1 MLLHLA
7 TLLLSGAAGTLF
19 EPGPVPEGALRVLL
33 VRHAQAYSNL
43 QPPPALSLDQLDRL
57 TDLGAANARRL
68 AGLVRPLAPARVLV
82 SPLNRTRQ
90 TAELVREGLGL
101 PLVTVEPRLR
111 PMALGHDD
119 AGHELDIDLRWAEW
133 KAGRDP
139 RPAGGESLD
148 DAAERVL
155 GVLQE
160 QRRAYGPGLVVVV
173 SHSEVISSV
182 NGRLRGR
189 PAWQRFPP
197 QVQNCSVSVIDVAA
211 DGSLKLVQEACPLPA
226 PEAVAAH

>member
-1 MLLHLA
+1 MLLHVGV
-7 TLLLSGAAGTLF
+7 LLLSGVTGVF
-19 EPGPVPEGALRVLL
+19 DPGPIPEGTLRVLL

-43 QPPPALSLDQLDRL
+43 QPPPALPPDQLDHL

-68 AGLVRPLAPARVLV
+68 AGLVRPLAPVRVLV
-82 SPLNRTRQ
+82 SPLNRTRE
-90 TAELVREGLGL
+90 TAELVRAGLGL

-111 PMALGHDD
+111 PMDLGHDD
-119 AGHELDIDLRWAEW
+119 AGHELEIDARWAEW
-133 KAGRDP
+133 KAGHDP

-148 DAAERVL
+148 DTAQRVL

-160 QRRAYGPGLVVVV
+160 QRRAYGPGLMVAV

-197 QVQNCSVSVIDVAA
+197 QVSNCSLSVIDVAA
-211 DGSLKLVQEACPLPA
+211 DGSLTLVQEACPLPA
-226 PEAVAAH
+226 PEAVATH

>member
-1 MLLHLA
+1 MLLHVGV
-7 TLLLSGAAGTLF
+7 LLLSGATGVF
-19 EPGPVPEGALRVLL
+19 DPGPVPEGTLRVLL

-43 QPPPALSLDQLDRL
+43 QPPPALPPDQLDRL
-57 TDLGAANARRL
+57 TDVGAANARRL

-90 TAELVREGLGL
+90 TAELLRAELGL

-111 PMALGHDD
+111 PMELGHDD
-119 AGHELDIDLRWAEW
+119 AGQELDIGVRWAEW

-139 RPAGGESLD
+139 RPGHGESLD
-148 DAAERVL
+148 DVAERVL
-155 GVLQE
+155 RVLQE
-160 QRRAYGPGLVVVV
+160 QRRAYGPGLVVAV

-189 PAWQRFPP
+189 PAWERFPP
-197 QVQNCSVSVIDVAA
+197 QVTNCSLSVIDVAA
-211 DGSLKLVQEACPLPA
+211 DGSLNLVQEACPLPV
-226 PEAVAAH
+226 PEAVARQ